1 MPVARVDA
9 PEGLTDV
16 RRSRES
22 FEAELSTVPVFRD
35 LAGPQ
40 RADLARRATRARE
53 PAGMVFS
60 KEGERGDELVVILDG
75 QVEVRHDGALLGV
88 LGPGDFVGEVALLDD
103 AARRTATVV
112 ARTPVV
118 VAYIGRHDF
127 QFLTASVPGLLES
140 VQTTMRAR
148 LASNEPPTP

>member
-1 MPVARVDA
+1 
-9 PEGLTDV
+9 
-16 RRSRES
+16 
-22 FEAELSTVPVFRD
+22 
-35 LAGPQ
+35 
-40 RADLARRATRARE
+40 
-53 PAGMVFS
+53 MVFS

-75 QVEVRHDGALLGV
+75 EVEVRHDGALLGV

-103 AARRTATVV
+103 SARRTATVV

-127 QFLTASVPGLLES
+127 EFLTAAVPGLLES

-148 LASNEPPTP
+148 LASNDHRTP